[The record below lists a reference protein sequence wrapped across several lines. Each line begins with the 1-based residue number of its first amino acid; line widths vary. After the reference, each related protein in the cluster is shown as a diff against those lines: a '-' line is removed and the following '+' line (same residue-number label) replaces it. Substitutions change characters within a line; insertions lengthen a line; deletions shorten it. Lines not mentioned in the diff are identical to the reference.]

1 MYLEGMGILSI
12 KRLENVSSLLIIR
25 WIRQM
30 NKIIL
35 DKLDEIDKANMLKD
49 KENIAIVEI
58 NELVIPNPLFK

>member
-1 MYLEGMGILSI
+1 MGILSI

-58 NELVIPNPLFK
+58 NELAIPNQLFK

>member
-1 MYLEGMGILSI
+1 
-12 KRLENVSSLLIIR
+12 
-25 WIRQM
+25 M